1 LYINGLFNEETLI
14 TDAHIWEEKSEEKR
28 ENMGKKKKERTK
40 IKEIAGQKKKST
52 IYPKSWFKKGLQGC
66 VNSLYECISVRVA
79 AGKFIFS
86 L

>member
-1 LYINGLFNEETLI
+1 MPIFGRKRVKRKGK
-14 TDAHIWEEKSEEKR
+14 IWA
-28 ENMGKKKKERTK
+28 KKKKERTK